1 MSAQIVRRL
10 LSGTAVVAAIV
21 GLAAC
26 SNSPSTV
33 GAAAPQTS
41 PPSTSNPN
49 SLQSAYV
56 ETIRAVLPS
65 VVLIRT
71 NHDLGSGVVFDN
83 KGNIVTNAHVA
94 GSAKTFSVTPSGT
107 ATTLKATLVGTYAPD
122 DLAVIHVD
130 DAAKLKPATFAD
142 SSKVAVGDIVLAM
155 GNPLGLT
162 SSVTNGIV
170 SAVGR
175 TVSEPSG
182 GGSPGATLPDTIQ
195 T

>member
-1 MSAQIVRRL
+1 MGRQIVRRL
-10 LSGTAVVAAIV
+10 MSGTAVVAAAV

-26 SNSPSTV
+26 TSSMPTGGAPASPSPLAT
-33 GAAAPQTS
+33 GAA
-41 PPSTSNPN
+41 

-56 ETIRAVLPS
+56 QTIRAVLPS

-71 NHDLGSGVVFDN
+71 SHDLGSGVVFDS
-83 KGNIVTNAHVA
+83 KGNIVTNAHVVGSATTFQVSPA
-94 GSAKTFSVTPSGT
+94 GSAK
-107 ATTLKATLVGTYAPD
+107 TLKATLVGAYPPD
-122 DLAVIHVD
+122 DLAVIHVG
-130 DAAKLKPATFAD
+130 DASGLKPATFAD

-175 TVSEPSG
+175 TVSEPAG
-182 GGSPGATLPDTIQ
+182 DGSPGATLP
-195 T
+195 

>member
-10 LSGTAVVAAIV
+10 LSGTAVVAAAIA
-21 GLAAC
+21 LAAC
-26 SNSPSTV
+26 SNSPST
-33 GAAAPQTS
+33 GTAATAPQAS
-41 PPSTSNPN
+41 PESTSNPN

-56 ETIRAVLPS
+56 QTIRAVLPS

-94 GSAKTFSVTPSGT
+94 GSATTFSVTPSGT
-107 ATTLKATLVGTYAPD
+107 AKTLKATLVGSYPPD

-130 DAAKLKPATFAD
+130 DASGLKPATFAD

-162 SSVTNGIV
+162 SS
-170 SAVGR
+170 
-175 TVSEPSG
+175 
-182 GGSPGATLPDTIQ
+182 
-195 T
+195 